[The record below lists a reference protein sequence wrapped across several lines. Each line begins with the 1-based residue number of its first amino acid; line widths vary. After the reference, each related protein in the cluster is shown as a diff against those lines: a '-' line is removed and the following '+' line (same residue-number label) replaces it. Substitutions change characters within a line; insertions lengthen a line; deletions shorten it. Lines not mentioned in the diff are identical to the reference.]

1 MTRSSNPKSTQALG
15 RVSQW
20 DAAKGL
26 GFVQPEGGG
35 ERLLLRRADLQG
47 RLRTQAPQPGEP
59 VRFERAADGR
69 RALRVYSLAPPPAR
83 AAAPAPS
90 ASRPAGP
97 GSNRLL
103 VIPVFALLL
112 GLLHWQQPLPRPV
125 PLLYGA
131 LSTALFLVYGL
142 DKWAARKGQSR
153 VAEGSL
159 HLIALMGG
167 WPGALLGQQL
177 FRHKTAKPSFLRLTW
192 AMVALNIALLLLL
205 WTLR

>member
-1 MTRSSNPKSTQALG
+1 MTRSSRSSQALG

-26 GFVQPEGGG
+26 GFVQPETGG

-47 RLRTQAPQPGEP
+47 RLRSQQPAVGEP
-59 VRFERAADGR
+59 LRFQVSADGR
-69 RALRVYSLAPPPAR
+69 RALQVQSLAPPPAAQAR
-83 AAAPAPS
+83 AAAPA
-90 ASRPAGP
+90 ARPKAGVN
-97 GSNRLL
+97 SNRLL

-142 DKWAARKGQSR
+142 DKWAARKGQAR

-159 HLIALMGG
+159 HLIALLGG

-177 FRHKTAKPSFLRLTW
+177 FRHKTAKPAFLRLTW
-192 AMVALNIALLLLL
+192 AMAALNISLLLALL